1 MFGTAIFKG
10 VVMRLSRRQ
19 GFAAIAALCAASVGF
34 ALYAQHVMGL
44 EPCPLCI
51 FQRVGIIATGVLA
64 GVFAVFN
71 PQRLAAKLAGVL
83 VALAALAGGA
93 VSAWH
98 VYLQHLPKDQVPACG
113 PGLDFMLETLPLSQ
127 VLATVF
133 KGSGECAEIGWTFLG
148 QSMPFWTG
156 LLFVALIITALW
168 NAFRRA

>member
-1 MFGTAIFKG
+1 
-10 VVMRLSRRQ
+10 MRLSRRQ
-19 GFAAIAALCAASVGF
+19 GFAAIAVTCAAAMGF
-34 ALYAQHVMGL
+34 ALYAQHGLGL

-51 FQRVGIIATGVLA
+51 FQRVGIMATGGLA
-64 GVFAVFN
+64 ALVALIN
-71 PQRLAAKLAGVL
+71 PQRLAAKLAGML

-127 VLATVF
+127 VLATVL

-156 LLFVALIITALW
+156 LLFVALIAGVLW
-168 NAFRRA
+168 NTFRKA

>member
-1 MFGTAIFKG
+1 MH
-10 VVMRLSRRQ
+10 LSRRQ
-19 GFAAIAALCAASVGF
+19 GFAAIAATCAAAMGF
-34 ALYAQHVMGL
+34 ALYAQHGLGL

-133 KGSGECAEIGWTFLG
+133 KGSGECAELGWTFLG

-156 LLFVALIITALW
+156 LLFIALIAAALW
-168 NAFRRA
+168 NALRKA

>member
-1 MFGTAIFKG
+1 
-10 VVMRLSRRQ
+10 MRLSRRQ
-19 GFAAIAALCAASVGF
+19 GFAAIAVTCAAAMGF
-34 ALYAQHVMGL
+34 ALYAQHGLGL

-51 FQRVGIIATGVLA
+51 FQRVGIMVTGGLA
-64 GVFAVFN
+64 ALVALIN
-71 PQRLAAKLAGVL
+71 PQRLAAKLAGML

-127 VLATVF
+127 VLATVL

-156 LLFVALIITALW
+156 LLFVALIAGVLW
-168 NAFRRA
+168 NTFRKA

>member
-1 MFGTAIFKG
+1 MH
-10 VVMRLSRRQ
+10 LSRRQ
-19 GFAAIAALCAASVGF
+19 GFAAIAATCAAAMGF
-34 ALYAQHVMGL
+34 ALYAQHGLGL

-51 FQRVGIIATGVLA
+51 FQRVGIIATGV
-64 GVFAVFN
+64 
-71 PQRLAAKLAGVL
+71 
-83 VALAALAGGA
+83 LAALAGGA

-133 KGSGECAEIGWTFLG
+133 QGSGECAELGWTFLG

-156 LLFVALIITALW
+156 LLFIALMATVLW
-168 NAFRRA
+168 NGVRK